1 MTNYEIYTYIQSRKG
16 GGNTDTATLDALIN
30 RSITEINNDRVTTVG
45 AGAFAFCTSLTTVNL
60 PSVTNIEPNAFVSCL
75 YLTTINLPVVTK
87 IGISSFSGCARLTT
101 ADFPLLERISSSAFF
116 RCGMLTT
123 LVLRR
128 NTVAT
133 LERTDAFTNTPIA
146 SGTGYIYVPDNQ
158 VDNYK
163 IATNWV
169 TYANQIKGIS
179 ELEEAEW

>member
-45 AGAFAFCTSLTTVNL
+45 AGALTYCSSLTTVNL
-60 PSVTNIEPNAFVSCL
+60 PSVTNAETNAFFACL
-75 YLTTINLPVVTK
+75 NLTTINLPVVTE
-87 IGISSFSGCARLTT
+87 IGISTFAGCARLTT
-101 ADFPLLERISSSAFF
+101 ADFPLLERIRAYAFLS
-116 RCGMLTT
+116 CGMLTT

-128 NTVAT
+128 NTVAA
-133 LERTDAFTNTPIA
+133 LEHTDAFTNTPIA

-163 IATNWV
+163 NATNWV
-169 TYANQIKGIS
+169 TYANRIKGIS
-179 ELEEAEW
+179 ELEEAE

>member
-1 MTNYEIYTYIQSRKG
+1 MTNFEIYTYLKAKKG

-45 AGAFAFCTSLTTVNL
+45 ERAFSACQSLTTVNL
-60 PSVTNIEPNAFVSCL
+60 PSVTNIGQSAFVSCIN
-75 YLTTINLPVVTK
+75 LTTINLPLVTK
-87 IGISSFSGCARLTT
+87 IEYASFNGCTHLTT
-101 ADFPLLERISSSAFF
+101 ADFPLLTRIESAAFLG
-116 RCGMLTT
+116 CTMLTT

-128 NTVAT
+128 NRIAA
-133 LERTDAFTNTPIA
+133 LEHTNAFTNTPIA
-146 SGTGYIYVPDNQ
+146 SGAGYIYVPDDQ

-179 ELEEAEW
+179 ELEEAE

>member
-45 AGAFAFCTSLTTVNL
+45 AGALTYCSSLTTVNL
-60 PSVTNIEPNAFVSCL
+60 PSATNAETNAFFACTN
-75 YLTTINLPVVTK
+75 LTTINLPVVTK
-87 IGISSFSGCARLTT
+87 TGFSTFAGCTHLTT
-101 ADFPLLERISSSAFF
+101 ADFPLLERIGATAFLG
-116 RCGMLTT
+116 CDMLTT

-128 NTVAT
+128 NTVAA
-133 LERTDAFTNTPIA
+133 LEHTNAFTNTPIA

-169 TYANQIKGIS
+169 TYANRIKGIS
-179 ELEEAEW
+179 ELEEAE

>member
-45 AGAFAFCTSLTTVNL
+45 AGAFTYCSSLTTVNL
-60 PSVTNIEPNAFVSCL
+60 PSATNAETNAFFACL
-75 YLTTINLPVVTK
+75 NLTTINLPVVTE
-87 IGISSFSGCARLTT
+87 IGISTFAGCAHLTT
-101 ADFPLLERISSSAFF
+101 ADFPLLGRIGAAAFLG
-116 RCGMLTT
+116 CAMLTT

-128 NTVAT
+128 NRIAALDHTNV
-133 LERTDAFTNTPIA
+133 FTNTPIA
-146 SGTGYIYVPDNQ
+146 SGAGYIYVPDDQ

-163 IATNWV
+163 ITTNWV

-179 ELEEAEW
+179 ELEEAE

>member
-1 MTNYEIYTYIQSRKG
+1 MTNFEIYTYIQSRKS

-45 AGAFAFCTSLTTVNL
+45 AGAFA
-60 PSVTNIEPNAFVSCL
+60 SCL

-87 IGISSFSGCARLTT
+87 IGLATFGGCARLTT

-133 LERTDAFTNTPIA
+133 LEHTDAFTNTPIA

>member
-1 MTNYEIYTYIQSRKG
+1 MTNFEIYTYLKAKKG

-45 AGAFAFCTSLTTVNL
+45 AGAFNYCSSLTTVNL
-60 PSVTNIEPNAFVSCL
+60 PSVTNIEKSAFVSCTN
-75 YLTTINLPVVTK
+75 LTTINLPVVTK
-87 IGISSFSGCARLTT
+87 IGISTFAGCAHLTT
-101 ADFPLLERISSSAFF
+101 ADFPLLGRIGAAAFLSS
-116 RCGMLTT
+116 GMLTT

-128 NTVAT
+128 NRIAA
-133 LERTDAFTNTPIA
+133 LDHTDAFTNTPIA
-146 SGTGYIYVPDNQ
+146 WGTGYIYVPDNQ

-179 ELEEAEW
+179 ELEEAE